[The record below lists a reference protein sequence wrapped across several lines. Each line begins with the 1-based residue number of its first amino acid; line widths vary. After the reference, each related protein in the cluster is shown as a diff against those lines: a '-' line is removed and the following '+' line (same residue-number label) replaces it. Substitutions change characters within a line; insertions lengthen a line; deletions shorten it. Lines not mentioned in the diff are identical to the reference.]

1 MKIYYK
7 VNPSNTIPFKSHL
20 ARIIIHV
27 AVVLLFFGSHAWGK
41 QTKAYDISGAKADHT
56 GVVSFNFEH
65 LSVGG
70 RNYTFNCFDESCAIG
85 ESWFDLTGIKSNSTR
100 HNIKQNQTVS
110 LDITVSPMDAIC
122 VGTSVTF
129 TATPVNGGSNPQYQW
144 FKNGIELE
152 DETNNTYVTSSLA
165 NDDQIYAEIIS
176 NANPLLSGSQV
187 TSNTITM
194 TVYSMTLFTGGNQ
207 VYCSAGNYMLGD
219 SPLVSGESSPYTIEW
234 KRDGVFE
241 SDLANPIVTVNNTT
255 TFTLEVTDAN
265 GCMANSQIQLNI
277 ENGLVLFQEDFTS
290 ATQTAV
296 LNGTSATAE
305 WIQYETNTS
314 SGGSKK
320 NRWHLA
326 KANNSCSVNS
336 SNSISIGQF
345 TGNSLNPCNR
355 NSENNAIIAY
365 KPTGAFSTQ
374 NFNNLVVSFTYYV
387 EGGDAINNNLQLMYT
402 TNPNPNTTNLN
413 DWILV
418 ESFFNQPD
426 VTIAEINLPAG
437 AMNQNTVIVG
447 FLYKVQQGSTLFA
460 GVDNIAV
467 RGQASLSTSINSA
480 ICEGQ
485 TLNLSISGPN
495 VGLYSWSG
503 PEGYSASGMN
513 TSIPNAQLNQAGLYS
528 ANLITTGG
536 CSYQSNTSV
545 IINANP
551 TVDPG
556 PANMFVCQETTSE
569 IMAGYVGGGATG
581 GTWSGGAGT
590 WTNAN
595 DPGGATYNPTVDE
608 LGNITLTFTTN
619 GGSCG
624 VASASKIITV
634 NPTSI
639 INSNISEPTPTTCL
653 SMPLAEISHSTYN
666 VTNIASSSGLPVG
679 VSAIFDPSTEV
690 ITIYGTPTTSGTYNY
705 VITPEGCG
713 AAIATGQIV
722 VQAPEPIIIVEENSA
737 DDGDYIWNGL
747 ISNDWNEFANWYV
760 KTGANTYT
768 AATIA
773 PTLSDNVFVVPN
785 SIGGACVS
793 NTNNPV
799 VNVLALGSGI
809 SSDVIVH
816 PLAQLTL
823 SPNTTL
829 EVSGNFKCYGA
840 ISFGIGSKLKFI
852 GNDST
857 TLYIANPA
865 NNVIYNLEINKTN
878 ALVLLNDVHVS
889 NEVLFNGG
897 NIRLNY
903 LTMDLGS
910 TGFFTNENENS
921 HAYCDCLNAKIVR
934 IVNIQA
940 GETIDAGNL
949 GLSITPSVDMGTI
962 RLERRHR
969 RIVEPFNGMTESIA
983 RYYSV
988 KDINGGSVQNN
999 GELNATLVFNY
1010 LYAESNLNNSQ
1021 LNLYHQANIDAYWYA
1036 LGGYHDPS
1044 EKTVTYDKFQSF
1056 SLVTLGPSI
1065 SGVPLPVTLTS
1076 FSANCDKEGVDI
1088 RWTTASEHNAAHFS
1102 LQNSRDGITWIEV
1115 TQLEAA
1121 GTTNQNTN
1129 YFYQDN
1135 NLSGLTYYR
1144 LVQTDFDGSFEIFT
1158 PISVNCE
1165 ADETTMSVSPNPTAG
1180 EFVVTIQTI
1189 ESYDNV
1195 QLEMVDLSG
1204 RIIQIKELNIV
1215 SGNNAVQ
1222 FETKGIQIGTY
1233 IINIKG
1239 LNQKLEPIR
1248 IVVI

>member
-1 MKIYYK
+1 
-7 VNPSNTIPFKSHL
+7 
-20 ARIIIHV
+20 
-27 AVVLLFFGSHAWGK
+27 
-41 QTKAYDISGAKADHT
+41 
-56 GVVSFNFEH
+56 
-65 LSVGG
+65 
-70 RNYTFNCFDESCAIG
+70 
-85 ESWFDLTGIKSNSTR
+85 
-100 HNIKQNQTVS
+100 
-110 LDITVSPMDAIC
+110 
-122 VGTSVTF
+122 
-129 TATPVNGGSNPQYQW
+129 
-144 FKNGIELE
+144 
-152 DETNNTYVTSSLA
+152 
-165 NDDQIYAEIIS
+165 
-176 NANPLLSGSQV
+176 
-187 TSNTITM
+187 
-194 TVYSMTLFTGGNQ
+194 
-207 VYCSAGNYMLGD
+207 
-219 SPLVSGESSPYTIEW
+219 
-234 KRDGVFE
+234 
-241 SDLANPIVTVNNTT
+241 
-255 TFTLEVTDAN
+255 
-265 GCMANSQIQLNI
+265 
-277 ENGLVLFQEDFTS
+277 
-290 ATQTAV
+290 
-296 LNGTSATAE
+296 
-305 WIQYETNTS
+305 
-314 SGGSKK
+314 
-320 NRWHLA
+320 
-326 KANNSCSVNS
+326 
-336 SNSISIGQF
+336 
-345 TGNSLNPCNR
+345 
-355 NSENNAIIAY
+355 
-365 KPTGAFSTQ
+365 
-374 NFNNLVVSFTYYV
+374 
-387 EGGDAINNNLQLMYT
+387 
-402 TNPNPNTTNLN
+402 
-413 DWILV
+413 
-418 ESFFNQPD
+418 
-426 VTIAEINLPAG
+426 
-437 AMNQNTVIVG
+437 
-447 FLYKVQQGSTLFA
+447 
-460 GVDNIAV
+460 
-467 RGQASLSTSINSA
+467 
-480 ICEGQ
+480 
-485 TLNLSISGPN
+485 
-495 VGLYSWSG
+495 
-503 PEGYSASGMN
+503 
-513 TSIPNAQLNQAGLYS
+513 
-528 ANLITTGG
+528 
-536 CSYQSNTSV
+536 
-545 IINANP
+545 
-551 TVDPG
+551 
-556 PANMFVCQETTSE
+556 
-569 IMAGYVGGGATG
+569 
-581 GTWSGGAGT
+581 
-590 WTNAN
+590 
-595 DPGGATYNPTVDE
+595 
-608 LGNITLTFTTN
+608 
-619 GGSCG
+619 
-624 VASASKIITV
+624 
-634 NPTSI
+634 
-639 INSNISEPTPTTCL
+639 
-653 SMPLAEISHSTYN
+653 
-666 VTNIASSSGLPVG
+666 
-679 VSAIFDPSTEV
+679 
-690 ITIYGTPTTSGTYNY
+690 
-705 VITPEGCG
+705 
-713 AAIATGQIV
+713 
-722 VQAPEPIIIVEENSA
+722 
-737 DDGDYIWNGL
+737 
-747 ISNDWNEFANWYV
+747 
-760 KTGANTYT
+760 
-768 AATIA
+768 
-773 PTLSDNVFVVPN
+773 
-785 SIGGACVS
+785 
-793 NTNNPV
+793 
-799 VNVLALGSGI
+799 
-809 SSDVIVH
+809 
-816 PLAQLTL
+816 
-823 SPNTTL
+823 
-829 EVSGNFKCYGA
+829 
-840 ISFGIGSKLKFI
+840 
-852 GNDST
+852 
-857 TLYIANPA
+857 LYIANPA